1 MIVQST
7 TATVHEVS
15 VLISNADLPKWV
27 VRQAFKTFET
37 GNVVDVDTFCHAD
50 YRNHEAPEH
59 AGPEGFRAM
68 VSAMRHAFSSLSYEE
83 QRIICQGDTV
93 VLWTVMR
100 GQHTGEF
107 HGLRPTGRVVEQRQT
122 HWVRVRDGKLAE
134 HHAVRDDLRLLV
146 QLGVIPIHEDLAEG
160 RTIGI
165 PSCALFEAVAQ
176 GAQLEVSVPPPGS
189 SWLSSPRPAST
200 STIGRVGSDE
210 NRGRPNRPA

>member
-1 MIVQST
+1 MVVQST

-15 VLISNADLPKWV
+15 VPISNADLPKWV

-37 GNVVDVDTFCHAD
+37 GNVADVDTFCHAD

-100 GQHTGEF
+100 AST
-107 HGLRPTGRVVEQRQT
+107 RRISR
-122 HWVRVRDGKLAE
+122 
-134 HHAVRDDLRLLV
+134 
-146 QLGVIPIHEDLAEG
+146 
-160 RTIGI
+160 
-165 PSCALFEAVAQ
+165 
-176 GAQLEVSVPPPGS
+176 
-189 SWLSSPRPAST
+189 SSPHRASRRT
-200 STIGRVGSDE
+200 AANTLGSGAGWQASRTP
-210 NRGRPNRPA
+210 RGPR